1 MTQKLKVGQYNGAR
15 SPNGDAPLHLYAGFY
30 FSFYR
35 LTRLYACFFH
45 A

>member
-1 MTQKLKVGQYNGAR
+1 MTQKLKVGQYNGAC
-15 SPNGDAPLHLYAGFY
+15 SPNGDAPLHLYAGVF

-35 LTRLYACFFH
+35 LTRLYACFPY